1 MNRYA
6 AEPVRTREPRRRASI
21 VDSAVTGV
29 FVGVL
34 SLLYYLS
41 YASLIFSGPLSVWLG
56 YGLTAT
62 VITGVTGGLLTAW
75 RGSLPFAIG
84 GPDGATS
91 AIVAAMVGSLSARLV
106 AMGAAEHLFVMI
118 MLALTASA
126 ALTGVFMFGLGLA
139 KFGRAIRYIPYPVMG
154 GFLGGSGCLV
164 IAGTFKVLTGH
175 GLSYDNIGYFLGAGS
190 AAKVA
195 AGALVAAF
203 LIAGRRYW
211 SSPIALPVMLL
222 IGALAFH
229 AVLWAGGFPLAE
241 AQVQGWMF
249 VVPSARAYAPP
260 WSLSLTGIPW
270 SVLPGFGA
278 EFVAVT
284 FVSAISLLL
293 NTTSLE
299 MISQREASLDRDLKV
314 QGGINL
320 LSAVLGGYVSCIT
333 VTRSKINFSL
343 GNAGRTAGLVAAL
356 VSAAALF
363 VSPDV
368 LSYVPKCVLAGLLVT
383 IGYDILQRWL
393 IDTARQLE
401 ALEYLS
407 LLAIALII
415 FFWGFLAGVAIGV
428 VFGCATFALSAGR
441 INVIKFAFDGTE
453 YLSSLDRGPHES
465 AILAAH
471 GRDLQ
476 GLRLQSY
483 LFFGSANRL
492 YEYVKTLL
500 AHNAGCRFLLF
511 DFRLVTGIDSSA
523 VHSFSQIKRAADA
536 VGATLVLVNLT
547 PHIEKAFTNNRLIGG
562 DVMVV
567 AELDRALEICENVII
582 AAHSDAQGE
591 SRSLADWLGEALDDA
606 GRGRH
611 LAEACRRCEFAADD
625 IIAQQGAPSDSM
637 HFIVEGRVGVIVH
650 LDGGSSIRV
659 RSLGPQTTVG
669 EMGMLTGRERTA
681 TVRAEAPSVAY
692 ELTAEAFEKLKAEDP
707 ELVQRLLTYVIAV
720 MAERLGFA
728 SRLIGVLQR

>member
-1 MNRYA
+1 MKRGG
-6 AEPVRTREPRRRASI
+6 SI
-21 VDSAVTGV
+21 ADSVTTGL
-29 FVGVL
+29 FVGIL

-41 YASLIFSGPLSVWLG
+41 YASLIFSGPLSIWLG

-62 VITGVTGGLLTAW
+62 VITGVVGGLLTAW

-91 AIVAAMVGSLSARLV
+91 AIVAAMVGTLSTRLV

-126 ALTGVFMFGLGLA
+126 ALTGLFMFGLGLA
-139 KFGRAIRYIPYPVMG
+139 KFGRAIRYIPYPVIG

-175 GLSYDNIGYFLGAGS
+175 GLSYDNFGYFLDTGPAI
-190 AAKVA
+190 KVF
-195 AGALVAAF
+195 AGALVAVF
-203 LIAGRRYW
+203 LIVGRRYW
-211 SSPIALPVMLL
+211 TSPIALPMQLL
-222 IGALAFH
+222 ICAVVFH
-229 AVLWAGGFPLAE
+229 GVLWASGVSLAD
-241 AQVQGWMF
+241 AQAQGWMF
-249 VVPSARAYAPP
+249 VVPSVRAYAPP
-260 WSLSLTGIPW
+260 WSLTLVGVPW

-299 MISQREASLDRDLKV
+299 VISGQEASLDRDLKV

-320 LSAVLGGYVSCIT
+320 LSALLGGYVSCIT

-343 GNAGRTAGLVAAL
+343 GNFGRAAGLVAAM

-363 VSPDV
+363 VSPEV
-368 LSYVPKCVLAGLLVT
+368 LGYVPKCVLAGLLVT
-383 IGYDILQRWL
+383 IGYDILRRWL
-393 IDTARQLE
+393 IDTADQLE
-401 ALEYLS
+401 VLEYLS

-415 FFWGFLAGVAIGV
+415 FFWGFLAGVASGV
-428 VFGCATFALSAGR
+428 VFGCAIFAFSVGR
-441 INVIKFAFDGTE
+441 IDVIKFAFDSTE
-453 YLSSLDRGPHES
+453 YLSSLDRGPHEC

-483 LFFGSANRL
+483 LFFGSANGL
-492 YEYVKTLL
+492 YEYVKTRL
-500 AHNAGCRFLLF
+500 ARNPTCRFLLF

-523 VHSFSQIKRAADA
+523 VHSFTQIKRAADA
-536 VGATLVLVNLT
+536 VGAKLVLVNLT
-547 PHIEKAFTNNRLIGG
+547 PHIEKAFNDNHFIAN

-567 AELDRALEICENVII
+567 GELDRALEICENVII
-582 AAHSDAQGE
+582 SAYSPAEGE
-591 SRSLADWLGEALDDA
+591 LRSLQDWLGEALGDA
-606 GRGRH
+606 ERGRQ
-611 LAEACRRCEFAADD
+611 LAGYCRRCEFAAGD

-637 HFIVEGRVGVIVH
+637 HFIVAGRVGVIVH
-650 LDGGSSIRV
+650 LDGGNSIRV

-669 EMGMLTGRERTA
+669 EMGMLTGRQRTA
-681 TVRAEAPSVAY
+681 TVQAEAHSVAY
-692 ELTAEAFEKLKAEDP
+692 ELSAEDFERLKAEQP
-707 ELVQRLLTYVIAV
+707 ELVQRLLAYVIGV